1 MNLKFDM
8 MKQIFFT
15 LSIVFLV
22 FNGCKSDHKYHI
34 SGTWEDGDG
43 KVVYLK
49 KELGKDDFQTIDSA
63 VVTEG
68 AFIMKGSVPE
78 IDKYTIFIETLKEN
92 VILDE
97 MPITMEVTTEWHE
110 NTKGE
115 KRSTTKVALTGS
127 PEQEILREAD
137 RLKTSKGIMGLGSMF
152 MMVQVKDDPHAL
164 DSVYRMT
171 QDMQAEMDGKIRNYF
186 DSINDSYAITYS
198 IGDFIAREYPF
209 EDVVRYT
216 DNLTPRVKNAYPG
229 KLLLEKVDALRDINI
244 GGTAPEIE
252 LPGPD
257 GNNVKLSSL
266 RGKYVLLDF
275 WASWCGPCLAEVPNV
290 KAIYDDYRD
299 KGFDIY
305 GVSLDDEKQRGAWL
319 EKIEQNGMDWVQVS
333 ALKGWDCPAAKRY
346 NVTGIPKMFLLD
358 PQGKIIAVDL
368 RGEALREKVA
378 SLFE

>member
-1 MNLKFDM
+1 
-8 MKQIFFT
+8 MKKII
-15 LSIVFLV
+15 LAFLAAGLCLG
-22 FNGCKSDHKYHI
+22 GCTKGNKYQI
-34 SGTWEDGDG
+34 SGTWEEGDG
-43 KVVYLK
+43 KTVYLQ
-49 KELGKDDFQTIDSA
+49 KEIGKDDYSMIDSA
-63 VVTEG
+63 VVINGVFEMAG
-68 AFIMKGSVPE
+68 HVPE
-78 IDKYTIFIETLKEN
+78 IDKYTIFIENLKEN

-97 MPITMEVTTEWHE
+97 VPITIQVTTELHE

-115 KRSTTKVALTGS
+115 MRSSTKVALTGS
-127 PEQEILREAD
+127 PEQEILREAG
-137 RLKTSKGIMGLGSMF
+137 RLATTKGFLGFGSMF

-171 QDMQAEMDGKIRNYF
+171 EQLKAEMDDRIHSYF

-198 IGDFIAREYPF
+198 ISDFIGREYPF

-216 DNLTPRVKNAYPG
+216 DNLTPRIKNSYPG
-229 KLLLEKVDALRDINI
+229 KMLLEKVDALRDINI
-244 GGTAPEIE
+244 GGTAPEID
-252 LPGPD
+252 LPDPD

-299 KGFDIY
+299 KGFEIY
-305 GVSLDDEKQRGAWL
+305 GVSLDDGKQRGAWL
-319 EKIEQNGMDWVQVS
+319 EKIEQNDMNWVQVS

-358 PQGKIIAVDL
+358 KEGRIIAVDL

-378 SLFE
+378 SLFD